1 MVDRR
6 VFVERFE
13 PVVQPHEYIQTF
25 PKRHY
30 YEVLAI
36 YGLPELP
43 VNICDANLGHL
54 NAPLAF
60 NVQSLQFELP
70 DIYLDNLEL
79 GQYRWIPR
87 EDFAITWMAKP
98 LARPYYT
105 TRNQTWQVPTYY
117 LDPRTN
123 VANEYLHLSEIF
135 QFEDTRMFARA
146 TAYNPLGI
154 AAAHLDFFGFRFIL
168 AEVAKSV
175 IPQGLKPTVVVTE
188 GYPGTVEET
197 KEEPSTITQRR
208 VQ

>member
-6 VFVERFE
+6 VYVEILE
-13 PVVQPHEYIQTF
+13 PVVQPHEFIQTF

-43 VNICDANLGHL
+43 VNICDATHI
-54 NAPLAF
+54 NAPLVL
-60 NVQSLQFELP
+60 NVQSAQFELP

-87 EDFAITWMAKP
+87 ENFGITWMAKP

-123 VANEYLHLSEIF
+123 VANEHLHLSEIF

-146 TAYNPLGI
+146 TCYAALGLV
-154 AAAHLDFFGFRFIL
+154 AANLDFFGFRFIL
-168 AEVAKSV
+168 SERKKTD

-197 KEEPSTITQRR
+197 KEEPSTITSQRI
-208 VQ
+208 Q